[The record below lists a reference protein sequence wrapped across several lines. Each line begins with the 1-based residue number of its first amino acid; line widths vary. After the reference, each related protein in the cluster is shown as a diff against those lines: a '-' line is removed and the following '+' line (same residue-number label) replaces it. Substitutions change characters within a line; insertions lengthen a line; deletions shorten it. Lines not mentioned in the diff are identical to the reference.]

1 MIDFNNFK
9 KIDLRIGR
17 INQAEKLEGS
27 DKLMK
32 LEVDLG
38 FEKRQIIAGIGQY
51 YSEEDLKG
59 KEVAVVINLEPRKI
73 FGQESQGMILAADV
87 DGEPILISP
96 DKEVSPGSE
105 IR

>member
-1 MIDFNNFK
+1 MIDFNDFK

-17 INQAEKLEGS
+17 IDRAEKLEGS

-38 FEKRQIIAGIGQY
+38 FEKRQIIAGIAQY
-51 YSEEDLKG
+51 YSEEDLKD
-59 KEVAVVINLEPRKI
+59 KEVSVVINLEPRKI
-73 FGQESQGMILAADV
+73 FGQESQGMILAADIN
-87 DGEPILISP
+87 GEPVLISP